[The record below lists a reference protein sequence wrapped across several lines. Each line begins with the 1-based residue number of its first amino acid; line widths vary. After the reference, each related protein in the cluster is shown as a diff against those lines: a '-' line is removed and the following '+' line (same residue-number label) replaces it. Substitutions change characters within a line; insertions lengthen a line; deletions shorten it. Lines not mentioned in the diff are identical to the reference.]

1 MKEAPFTLAEL
12 ATQATSLV
20 TQSRRVRFQDVDAA
34 GTIYFA
40 RVFDLFGDAYVEL
53 LDSSGLDVPAI
64 LRAKKWAAPLAHAE
78 ADYRAPLFF
87 GDAITVEI
95 VRAHAGSSSLTLGHR
110 VTRAD
115 GAVAALGM
123 TVHVFVD
130 GATFKPTP
138 VPDELRARISRA
150 G

>member
-1 MKEAPFTLAEL
+1 MKEAPFTTAEL
-12 ATQATSLV
+12 ASATTSLV
-20 TQSRRVRFQDVDAA
+20 SQSRRVRFQDVDAA

-40 RVFDLFGDAYVEL
+40 RMFDLFGDAYVEL
-53 LDSSGLDVPAI
+53 LDAAGLDVPAI
-64 LRAKKWAAPLAHAE
+64 LREKKWAAPLAHAE

-115 GAVAALGM
+115 GSVAAVGI

-138 VPDELRARISRA
+138 VPEALRARITRS